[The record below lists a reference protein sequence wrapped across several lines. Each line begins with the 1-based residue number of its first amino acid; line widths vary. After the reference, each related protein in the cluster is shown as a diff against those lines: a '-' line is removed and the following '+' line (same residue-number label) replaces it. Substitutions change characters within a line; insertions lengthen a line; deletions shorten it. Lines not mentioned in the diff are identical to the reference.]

1 MNKIIFSMILLQALS
16 LNALADN
23 VKNVSSRNEEVVMG
37 GTGIKTV
44 ANSGELP
51 VLA

>member
-1 MNKIIFSMILLQALS
+1 MILPQALS
-16 LNALADN
+16 LDELADN
-23 VKNVSSRNEEVVMG
+23 DKNVSSRNEEVVMG

-44 ANSGELP
+44 ANSGKLP